1 MQKDVLPT
9 ESPIVEIPLSTLA
22 LAPENARKTPPDPLA
37 QEELKASIAAHG
49 LLENLIARPMD
60 DGGESEGFA
69 VVAGGRRL
77 AALQA
82 LADDGLIPGDHPVPC
97 RVVLNGNGGEIS
109 LAENAVRLA
118 MHPADQVEAF
128 AALAKAGLSV
138 SGIAA
143 RFGVSERTVEQR
155 LRLGNA
161 APELLEAYRAGDMGL
176 DALKAFAVTTDQARQ
191 LSVWEQLS
199 QQPYGPS
206 FWQIKRL
213 LTGERVPAASALARY
228 VGVEDYE
235 AAGGAVMRDLFADEE
250 EDGVWLEDAALLES
264 LAQKKLNAAADELS
278 TRWKWAEAHL
288 EVDWSDIA
296 RFGRIQ
302 PAPGQPTS
310 EETAERERLYAR
322 QDELVNLDED
332 DWTEAL
338 AVESEAI
345 QSRLAE
351 INQNIAAREC
361 FSREDFLVAGCI
373 ATVCQ
378 EGKLELFQGL
388 VKPEDMPK
396 PDPAEVGANG
406 KSVGAG
412 VQSPDSMPNSGAG
425 VDATADAAQIQGPTV
440 TPPQAQP
447 VDPAAKA
454 RDEAGV
460 SIGLADDLRAI
471 RTALVKTQLAN
482 DFEAAFDLMVFQ
494 LVRSVFGQRFAESQ
508 HALDIQCRETA
519 DRPRSRMNDADFA
532 AWNPGEAMLAD
543 WSDLPLEW
551 MEKENDMACFGA
563 MSGLTR
569 KEKEKLFSAAV
580 ARTLQGQLAFEHGA
594 RPEIEST
601 VARLGIDFAQ
611 KVRPTAGLFWSR
623 LRKDRMLDIA
633 REHFGPAWVQ
643 ARSKYKKADLAN
655 AMEEAFA
662 AGPVPVGVDADTHAA
677 ALAWILPGF
686 GPFSRAG
693 NSGQGPADGEAQRS
707 TEAVDAGDGDAT
719 STTDQNQK
727 TEQGE
732 SPQDGASGEPDGNAD
747 GAYRTADDSPADS
760 RRRKNGAT
768 PVNGGGDEDRD
779 KTEPLNETAGQMN
792 GNGSEPHSAA
802 FSTIDVDADIGTDAD
817 AGADA
822 DPTAPALN
830 GGPPVG
836 HGVSSAAESTDIP
849 AFLRNLA

>member
-37 QEELKASIAAHG
+37 QKELKASIAAHG
-49 LLENLIARPMD
+49 LLENLIARPTD

-143 RFGVSERTVEQR
+143 RFGVSARTVEQR

-213 LTGERVPAASALARY
+213 LTGERVPAESALARY

-264 LAQKKLNAAADELS
+264 LAQKKLKAAADELS

-373 ATVCQ
+373 ATVGQ

-454 RDEAGV
+454 REEAGV

-508 HALDIQCRETA
+508 HALDIQCNETA

-543 WSDLPLEW
+543 WSGLPLEW
-551 MEKENDMACFGA
+551 MEKESDMACFAA

-594 RPEIEST
+594 KPEIEST

-611 KVRPTAGLFWSR
+611 NVRPTAGLFWSR

-662 AGPVPVGVDADTHAA
+662 AGPVPVGVDADAHAA

-686 GPFSRAG
+686 GPFGRAG
-693 NSGQGPADGEAQRS
+693 KSGQGSADGEAQRT
-707 TEAVDAGDGDAT
+707 TEAVDAGSPG
-719 STTDQNQK
+719 
-727 TEQGE
+727 TE
-732 SPQDGASGEPDGNAD
+732 
-747 GAYRTADDSPADS
+747 
-760 RRRKNGAT
+760 
-768 PVNGGGDEDRD
+768 
-779 KTEPLNETAGQMN
+779 TEPLNETAGQMN

-802 FSTIDVDADIGTDAD
+802 SSTIDVDADIGTDAD